1 MQRVCA
7 IAAAALLSVGCSS
20 ISTSYDF
27 ATGTDFAALKT
38 YSWMKS
44 PTDGKADPLIVE
56 RVHSAVNATLQLK
69 GYALVDQS
77 PDFFVSSH
85 GSSREKIQV
94 SDWNYQPRG
103 FHGGGPSGA
112 TVYQYEEGT
121 LLLDV
126 IQAKDKRL
134 VWRGTARGVINPN
147 PPPEERT
154 KVINEAVQKLLAKFP
169 PPG

>member
-7 IAAAALLSVGCSS
+7 LAAAALLGAGCSS

-44 PTDGKADPLIVE
+44 PTDAKADPLIVA
-56 RVHSAVNATLQLK
+56 RVHSAVNARLQLK
-69 GYALVDQS
+69 GYALVDDN

-94 SDWNYQPRG
+94 SEWNYQPRG
-103 FHGGGPSGA
+103 FYSGGSS
-112 TVYQYEEGT
+112 VHQYEEGT

-134 VWRGTARGVINPN
+134 VWRGTARGVINPH
-147 PPPEERT
+147 PTPEERT
-154 KVINEAVQKLLAKFP
+154 KVINEAVQKLLKDFP